1 MERLHLHLYLDIS
14 SDYSDTDF
22 VNYLRGRKGPED
34 SEDPTIPV
42 PDLTKERP
50 KPVEERKPVPD
61 RFKTAGVDLDFH
73 SNAAQGTD
81 AFKKSL
87 RDDGSVVVYLG
98 HSTLD
103 FIKRRSL
110 GLEPLGH
117 KKVEIYPDE
126 LMGLL
131 TLSRAKLVI
140 LATCASSTLGLEQ
153 LKAGPAVVVTNSGSD
168 LKTWSNDWGLA
179 LKYFLLA
186 LIGYTIAEHDKPFSL
201 ETRANLFS
209 DIVGAGVTG
218 AVASKLVG
226 RRARATIREALKAS
240 DLGFKENN
248 STDRF
253 QLAHGEGSKVVF
265 PDKE

>member
-1 MERLHLHLYLDIS
+1 VAILHLHFYLPVSTKPPYDV
-14 SDYSDTDF
+14 DKF
-22 VNYLRGRKGPED
+22 VTYLRG
-34 SEDPTIPV
+34 SVDPTTPEQASE
-42 PDLTKERP
+42 PP
-50 KPVEERKPVPD
+50 SD
-61 RFKTAGVDLDFH
+61 RFDSAGVPLDFKKK
-73 SNAAQGTD
+73 ALTGTED
-81 AFKKSL
+81 FKKSL
-87 RDDGSVVVYLG
+87 LDPDSVVVYLG
-98 HSTLD
+98 HSVLD
-103 FIKRRSL
+103 FKNKRSL
-110 GLEPLGH
+110 GLSPMGH
-117 KKVEIYPDE
+117 DSADIAPDA
-126 LMGLL
+126 LMDLL
-131 TLSRAKLVI
+131 KASKAKLVI
-140 LATCASSTLGLEQ
+140 LATCASSTLGLKN
-153 LKAGPAVVVTNSGSD
+153 LKVGPAVVVTNSGSD